1 MQPPAEPPAVVLPAE
16 VNAAPGR
23 AVVLKATS
31 PGKQI
36 RWLLP
41 SSDADL
47 VPFPDGKTAVF
58 AAPKPGRYSVYAW
71 TAAGDVPG
79 EAARCVV
86 VVGEP
91 VPVPPENR
99 FERDLLAAY
108 AAEPAADKALHA
120 KALAAA
126 YREIEQLLRGGAGTT
141 PGDVAAKLRACVEAR
156 LGADALRAVR
166 SRLGEEIG
174 KRFPADAEAAL
185 TPAQRADLAA
195 AFARVAAL
203 LERLK

>member
-1 MQPPAEPPAVVLPAE
+1 MQPPADPPAVVLPAE
-16 VNAAPGR
+16 IQAVPGR
-23 AVVLKATS
+23 AVLLKATS

-41 SSDADL
+41 TAEADL
-47 VPFPDGKTAVF
+47 IPFPDGKTAVF
-58 AAPKPGRYSVYAW
+58 AAPKPGRYAVYAW

-86 VVGEP
+86 VVGE
-91 VPVPPENR
+91 VAPVPPENK
-99 FERDLLAAY
+99 FERDLLLAY
-108 AAEPAADKALHA
+108 AAEPSADKPLHA

-126 YREIEQLLRGGAGTT
+126 YREIEQFLQTGAGMTA
-141 PGDVAAKLRACVEAR
+141 DAIAIKLRAAVEAR

-166 SRLGEEIG
+166 GKLAEELAR
-174 KRFPADAEAAL
+174 RFPADAETPL
-185 TPAQRADLAA
+185 TAVQKRDLAT
-195 AFARVAAL
+195 AFANIAAL